1 MFSLGVISLLAV
13 TKVDILCR
21 QYHFLRFGI
30 VEMDIFSDIFS
41 TLNLKGA
48 LYFRT
53 DFSAPW
59 GVTVPEYQS
68 VARFHIVVQGRCYV
82 TVGGQTAELT
92 AGDMIMIPRGSSH
105 ILADSRETKP
115 FPLEQILAETG
126 YAGEGVLTIGEG
138 DAKASTQMVCGHLSF
153 RAKASHPILQSLPEY
168 LMLSNSCR
176 AKHALLDDILRLIV
190 QRIFSDELGSEASI
204 TRLSE
209 IVFIEL
215 LKSGLNQDERLQ
227 SIVNAFQDPKI
238 SQALRLMHT
247 QPEHTWTLASLA
259 AEVAMSRSRFAHRF
273 NELVGVAPMGY
284 LSDWRLQKALSL
296 LEGSS
301 LPIQQVSLQA
311 GYQSASAFTRAFTT
325 KFGLSPSDY
334 RQSAA

>member
-1 MFSLGVISLLAV
+1 
-13 TKVDILCR
+13 
-21 QYHFLRFGI
+21 
-30 VEMDIFSDIFS
+30 MDVFADIFS

-59 GVTVPEYQS
+59 GVTVPEYES
-68 VARFHIVVQGRCYV
+68 VARFHIVVQGRCFV
-82 TVGGQTAELT
+82 TVGQQTIELN

-105 ILADSRETKP
+105 VLADSRETKP
-115 FPLEQILAETG
+115 FPLEKILSQTG
-126 YAGEGVLTIGEG
+126 YDGEGILTIGEG
-138 DAKASTQMVCGHLSF
+138 DSKASTQMVCGHLSF
-153 RAKASHPILQSLPEY
+153 RDKANHPILQSLPEH

-190 QRIFSDELGSEASI
+190 QRIFSDQLGSEASI

-215 LKSGLNQDERLQ
+215 LKSGLNEDERLV
-227 SIVNAFQDPKI
+227 SIMNAFQDPKI
-238 SQALRLMHT
+238 SQSLRLMHAK
-247 QPEHTWTLASLA
+247 PEHPWTLASLA

-273 NELVGVAPMGY
+273 HQLVGVAPMGY

-296 LEGSS
+296 LEASQ
-301 LPIQQVSLQA
+301 LAIQQISLQA
-311 GYQSASAFTRAFTT
+311 GYQSASAFTRAFTA
-325 KFGLSPSDY
+325 KFGQSPTEY